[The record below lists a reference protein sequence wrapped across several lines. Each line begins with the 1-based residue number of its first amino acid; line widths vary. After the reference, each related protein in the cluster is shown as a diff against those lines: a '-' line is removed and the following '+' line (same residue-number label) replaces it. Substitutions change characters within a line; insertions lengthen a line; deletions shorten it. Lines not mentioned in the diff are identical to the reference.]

1 MIQLT
6 ILKIT
11 GYGPWTLTL
20 GSDRE
25 HELQMLQASLYK
37 KIQKLFSDKDCLVFL
52 NRSDEFFAVSNG
64 LSLDDHLDI
73 QKELE
78 KSFDIKLS
86 MSIGYADTP
95 FDANLKAY
103 EGKQSKVF
111 LNQEHNI
118 YGFVDGKSDHKVTI
132 MHLDVEN
139 LTSRRDTQSP
149 YEISSSIFKLYSTM
163 SEFFL
168 GKKSMTFF
176 MGGDN
181 FMVITTDE
189 AKDAAR
195 EFIDKIKKEQG
206 ITLNCGIG
214 TGKTARE
221 AVKLATKSLD
231 TIREIRDSGKEKP
244 EIYELSCF

>member
-1 MIQLT
+1 MLQLT
-6 ILKIT
+6 IIKIT

-37 KIQKLFSDKDCLVFL
+37 EIQKLFSEKNCLVFL
-52 NRSDEFFAVSNG
+52 NRADEFFVITNG
-64 LSLDDHLDI
+64 ISLDEHIEI
-73 QKELE
+73 QKTLE
-78 KSFDIKLS
+78 KSFDLKLS
-86 MSIGYADTP
+86 MSIGYADNP

-103 EGKQSKVF
+103 EGKKSKTF

-118 YGFVDGKSDHKVTI
+118 YGFVNGQSDQVTI
-132 MHLDVEN
+132 MHLDVED
-139 LTSRRDTQSP
+139 LTSTRQTKSP
-149 YEISSSIFKLYSTM
+149 YEISSTIFNLYSKM

-168 GKKSMTFF
+168 KKKSLTFF

-181 FMVITTDE
+181 FMVISD
-189 AKDAAR
+189 KDAKNSVR
-195 EFIDKIKKEQG
+195 EFLDMIKKDG

-214 TGKTARE
+214 TGRTARE

-231 TIREIRDSGKEKP
+231 
-244 EIYELSCF
+244 